1 MATRFREGTIKRA
14 CYDALLDAGA
24 RGLTVRRRDSARER
38 STRRAVVVAIYVE
51 RGPSS
56 LAERGHSMETDAF
69 ESRAQ
74 VKEIARAVRE
84 RSVGVKLG
92 GATPQNTIVGQ
103 LSKGARERA
112 GRGDARD
119 RGDARGQET
128 RRRRDGKDTENAMT
142 DAETDDEMRDV
153 IDPTFILIKRATYS
167 VIPETLEEEEAKA
180 CAKRGVKRE
189 RESAS
194 DVAAL
199 AVEAAANVKPALT
212 TMTYESESD
221 KSSLSEL
228 VDVNLAYEPG
238 CMVEVARP
246 HESHG
251 ATWANAKVIENDGTT
266 ITLGVE
272 SEGGHEADADV
283 IRLPAT
289 LLSSTIRPRPP
300 TETLAVD
307 QSLRLNEEVDVHYN
321 NRWCEGYISQ
331 ITDARGKIVV
341 CFPGVG
347 VKKDTA
353 LIVFQD
359 STGQSWIRETW
370 NKTRPK
376 RASIRRGWT
385 LSLNGRWSPRGVP
398 QENGTAGPD
407 SAYKQL
413 AAASVSEAGDSTQR
427 FTGGKNVASEQ
438 PSRNVSTAIAGA
450 TVASFVGESTKGVVT
465 SDETDCPFKSIS
477 EACFHLLLTA
487 GPAGLQVSA
496 MVRAIRERSL
506 VKLAGKTPANTVYS
520 RLSQDARFLNVSRG
534 AYALVSVVEAAAE
547 AQNNAGQ
554 HKSHADES
562 PKRPVPRV
570 SENRMRATMN
580 PMSTEHSGIN
590 RDGFASATP
599 SIAGDYSI
607 SKSCMSELSNA
618 SELLLGLRRGR
629 SN

>member
-1 MATRFREGTIKRA
+1 
-14 CYDALLDAGA
+14 
-24 RGLTVRRRDSARER
+24 V
-38 STRRAVVVAIYVE
+38 
-51 RGPSS
+51 
-56 LAERGHSMETDAF
+56 
-69 ESRAQ
+69 
-74 VKEIARAVRE
+74 
-84 RSVGVKLG
+84 
-92 GATPQNTIVGQ
+92 
-103 LSKGARERA
+103 
-112 GRGDARD
+112 
-119 RGDARGQET
+119 RGDARGCGGGRGGDATPT
-128 RRRRDGKDTENAMT
+128 RRRRRGERD
-142 DAETDDEMRDV
+142 DAETNDETRDV
-153 IDPTFILIKRATYS
+153 DPAFILIKRATYS
-167 VIPETLEEEEAKA
+167 VVPEMPEEEEARA
-180 CAKRGVKRE
+180 RATRGVKRE
-189 RESAS
+189 REPAS
-194 DVAAL
+194 GVTAVAA
-199 AVEAAANVKPALT
+199 EAAANVKPAMT

-221 KSSLSEL
+221 KSSHSEL
-228 VDVNLAYEPG
+228 VHVNLAYEPG

-251 ATWANAKVIENDGTT
+251 ATWASAKVIENDGTT
-266 ITLGVE
+266 VTLGVE
-272 SEGGHEADADV
+272 SEGGDEAKADV
-283 IRLPAT
+283 IRLPAS
-289 LLSSTIRPRPP
+289 LLSSAIRPRPP

-359 STGQSWIRETW
+359 STGQSWMRETW

-376 RASIRRGWT
+376 RVSIRRGWT
-385 LSLNGRWSPRGVP
+385 LSLNGQWSPRGVP

-427 FTGGKNVASEQ
+427 FTGGKNVASVASER
-438 PSRNVSTAIAGA
+438 PSRNVSTAITGA
-450 TVASFVGESTKGVVT
+450 AVASFVGDSTKGVVT

-496 MVRAIRERSL
+496 MVRAIKERSL

-520 RLSQDARFLNVSRG
+520 RLSQDARFFNVSRG

-562 PKRPVPRV
+562 PKRPAPRI
-570 SENRMRATMN
+570 SENRMRAAMN

-629 SN
+629 GN